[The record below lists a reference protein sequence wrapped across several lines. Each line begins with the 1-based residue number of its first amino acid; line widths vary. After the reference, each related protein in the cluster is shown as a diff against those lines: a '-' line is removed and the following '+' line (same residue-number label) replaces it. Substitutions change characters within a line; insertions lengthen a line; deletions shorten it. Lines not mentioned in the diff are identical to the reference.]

1 MDLVAT
7 AVTVGV
13 LVGIG
18 YLSLRAYWIDDPW
31 LNSEL
36 FR

>member
-1 MDLVAT
+1 MDVVAT

-13 LVGIG
+13 LFGVG
-18 YLSLRAYWIDDPW
+18 YCYLRAYWIDDPM

>member
-1 MDLVAT
+1 MGTIQAAVA
-7 AVTVGV
+7 VGV
-13 LVGIG
+13 FVGIA
-18 YLSLRAYWIDDPW
+18 YMYLRAYWIDDPW

>member
-1 MDLVAT
+1 MDVLAGI
-7 AVTVGV
+7 VTVGV
-13 LVGIG
+13 FVGLG
-18 YLSLRAYWIDDPW
+18 YLYLRSYWIDDPD

>member
-1 MDLVAT
+1 MDVLDTGVA
-7 AVTVGV
+7 VGV
-13 LVGIG
+13 FVGLG
-18 YLSLRAYWIDDPW
+18 YMYLRSYWIDDPW

>member
-1 MDLVAT
+1 MDVLAT
-7 AVTVGV
+7 FVTVGV
-13 LVGIG
+13 FVGLG
-18 YLSLRAYWIDDPW
+18 YLYLRSYWVDDPG

>member
-1 MDLVAT
+1 MDVFAAIVA
-7 AVTVGV
+7 VGV
-13 LVGIG
+13 FVGLG
-18 YLSLRAYWIDDPW
+18 YLYLRSYWVDDSG

>member
-1 MDLVAT
+1 MELLATVVA
-7 AVTVGV
+7 VSVFVG
-13 LVGIG
+13 LG
-18 YLSLRAYWIDDPW
+18 YLYLRSYWVDDPG

>member
-1 MDLVAT
+1 MDVIAAVVAIS
-7 AVTVGV
+7 VFVGV
-13 LVGIG
+13 G
-18 YLSLRAYWIDDPW
+18 YLYVRSYWIDDPG

>member
-7 AVTVGV
+7 TVTVGV

-18 YLSLRAYWIDDPW
+18 YLALRAYWIDDPW